1 MTMQA
6 LGCDTC
12 GRKVLVEKFSQAH
25 TSIQWTTDASEC
37 PLISA
42 SSTRVG
48 DPRRGCPSLRKSI
61 DEAVRSAELGESCLE
76 LPVGAG
82 IPRLH

>member
-12 GRKVLVEKFSQAH
+12 GLKVLVEKFSDAH
-25 TSIQWTTDASEC
+25 TSIQWMTDASEC

-42 SSTRVG
+42 SSSQAG
-48 DPRRGCPSLRKSI
+48 DPRRGCPSLRRSI
-61 DEAVRSAELGESCLE
+61 DEAVRSRELDRSCLE